1 MVCDSCTNVYRL
13 AIYLYMDINRLASS
27 SINNIMYIYILIM
40 QHLLYTI
47 KKVPFSLSSSRRVG
61 PISSSFFYFVSD
73 VRIRVYKYII
83 IIFVADVSLNDLQ
96 SQQNCCAHGLN
107 GPRDCYFCIVVDESH
122 RSRRRRRRLMQRR
135 GRRRVSQNM
144 ARSEYRLSERKA
156 AL

>member
-27 SINNIMYIYILIM
+27 SINNIMYIYIYILIM

-73 VRIRVYKYII
+73 VRIRVYKYLI

-122 RSRRRRRRLMQRR
+122 RSRRRR